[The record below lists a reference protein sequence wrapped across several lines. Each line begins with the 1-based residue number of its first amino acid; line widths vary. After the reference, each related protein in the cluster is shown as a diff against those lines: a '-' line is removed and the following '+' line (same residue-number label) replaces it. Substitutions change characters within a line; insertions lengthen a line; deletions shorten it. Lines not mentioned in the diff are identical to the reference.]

1 MESTTHRPKQ
11 EIEKQESSFEKSVDT
26 TGSYSVEE
34 LHKTFD
40 EDVLCGFQFGFTS
53 KSNFPRG

>member
-53 KSNFPRG
+53 KSKR